1 MWAVRVVWVTCCLT
15 GCCPPTGP
23 LASCVATEAAREAVL
38 APNGHALLGPL
49 VFKPT
54 TEGTFSHHFVV
65 MNNYTGLEVVTVAG
79 RAIEQPLLLRD
90 VAGTMK
96 TVGVTALTEE

>member
-1 MWAVRVVWVTCCLT
+1 MGDVLSD
-15 GCCPPTGP
+15 GLLPTNGS
-23 LASCVATEAAREAVL
+23 ACIRVATEAAREAVL

-49 VFKPT
+49 VFRPT

-90 VAGTMK
+90 AAGTMK
-96 TVGVTALTEE
+96 TVGVTTLTEE